1 MFDFKISIAK
11 SNIAFDSMPW
21 LALAGWINEP
31 FPSHSHW
38 LHFRVRPP
46 LNALV
51 LSGKKERGKVR
62 HMDGRWTLAFY
73 DGKSSSRAKDLVE
86 EKRQLLRQTSAAMLA
101 PLDPAKA
108 LKLAA

>member
-1 MFDFKISIAK
+1 
-11 SNIAFDSMPW
+11 
-21 LALAGWINEP
+21 
-31 FPSHSHW
+31 
-38 LHFRVRPP
+38 
-46 LNALV
+46 
-51 LSGKKERGKVR
+51 
-62 HMDGRWTLAFY
+62 MDGRWTLAFY